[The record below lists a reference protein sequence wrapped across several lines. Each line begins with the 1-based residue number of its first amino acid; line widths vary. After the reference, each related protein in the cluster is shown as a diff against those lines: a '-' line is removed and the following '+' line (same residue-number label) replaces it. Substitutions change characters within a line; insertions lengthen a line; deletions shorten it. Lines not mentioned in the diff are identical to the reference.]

1 MSEEK
6 VRKDKLKEVVKG
18 LKSDDNK
25 EIIKSLRALKIYG
38 DASAS
43 PQIFHL
49 LLNHHDDEV
58 GEEVMKLLAS
68 LKDTQMESILIDAV
82 KNQKYKDIQQ
92 LLLSSMWQSGLNFS
106 EHLLT
111 LVEIALEGD
120 FMVQV
125 ECVTIIENLEGPF
138 QEEHIMESLLKLN
151 NFFDQNVSDERK
163 EKLMKELTI
172 IIKDFQS

>member
-18 LKSDDNK
+18 LKSDDSN

-38 DASAS
+38 DASAA
-43 PQIFHL
+43 PQIFNL
-49 LLNHHDDEV
+49 LLIHQDDEV

-68 LKDTQMESILIDAV
+68 LKDTQMESILINAV
-82 KNQKYKDIQQ
+82 KDPKYKDIQQ

-125 ECVTIIENLEGPF
+125 ECITIIENLEGPF
-138 QEEHIMESLLKLN
+138 HEEHIMESLLQIN
-151 NFFDQNVSDERK
+151 NFFDLNVSDERK

-172 IIKDFQS
+172 VIKDFQS